1 MNHSELLNLALNKT
15 ALQSKTYQLKT
26 ITPLGVHGASGN
38 QFEAEFR
45 IPSLRGVIRYWWRSI
60 QFIDDPKEL
69 LQLETKKFGG
79 TSVNAQKSPV
89 SFVLEKPW
97 TDRNYKKFVL
107 PHKKRSSSMACLPE
121 QKEIPVKMLVK
132 RNEDV
137 AFYENVFHLFSMLGS
152 MGQRARRGFG
162 SIQLSEYE
170 DIDDFR
176 NELLR
181 RLNYFGVDAASA
193 SNHLLKVINDEKLSH
208 PTIASIWIG
217 EPYKSAWDIV
227 KAYAEASSKNK
238 TGMLGQ
244 VSDKKRNKKR
254 FASPLWGSV
263 KEIDGKYYPV
273 ITELQSKSIKDVKK
287 YEHERNEFLEV
298 LGVSI

>member
-1 MNHSELLNLALNKT
+1 MNHSQLLELALNKT

-26 ITPLGVHGASGN
+26 ITPLGVHGASRS

-45 IPSLRGVIRYWWRSI
+45 ISSLRGVIRYWWRAV
-60 QFIDDPKEL
+60 QHMDEPKEL

-89 SFVLEKPW
+89 AFVVEKPW
-97 TDRNYKKFVL
+97 IVRNYKKFVL
-107 PHKKRSSSMACLPE
+107 PHKNSSPMTCLPE

-170 DIDDFR
+170 DIDDFI
-176 NELLR
+176 NELMR
-181 RLNYFGVDAASA
+181 TLNYFGIDVMFNS
-193 SNHLLKVINDEKLSH
+193 SHSLKVRNYEKLSH
-208 PTIASIWIG
+208 PTIASIWFG
-217 EPYKSAWDIV
+217 RPYTSAWDVVI
-227 KAYAEASSKNK
+227 AYAKASSKNQ

-263 KEIDGKYYPV
+263 KEIGGKYYPV
-273 ITELQSKSIKDVKK
+273 ITELQSQSITNMKK
-287 YEHERNEFLEV
+287 YENERNEFLEV

>member
-1 MNHSELLNLALNKT
+1 MNHSQLLELALNKT

-26 ITPLGVHGASGN
+26 ITPLGVHGASGS

-45 IPSLRGVIRYWWRSI
+45 ISSLRGVIRYWWRAV
-60 QFIDDPKEL
+60 QHMDEPKEL

-89 SFVLEKPW
+89 AFVVEKPW
-97 TDRNYKKFVL
+97 IVRNYKKFVL
-107 PHKKRSSSMACLPE
+107 PHKNSSPMTCLPE

-170 DIDDFR
+170 DIDDFI
-176 NELLR
+176 NELMR
-181 RLNYFGVDAASA
+181 TLNYFGIDVMFNS
-193 SNHLLKVINDEKLSH
+193 SHSLKVRNYEKLSH
-208 PTIASIWIG
+208 PTIASIWFG
-217 EPYKSAWDIV
+217 RPYTSAWDVVI
-227 KAYAEASSKNK
+227 AYAKASSKNQ

-263 KEIDGKYYPV
+263 KEIGGKYYPV
-273 ITELQSKSIKDVKK
+273 ITELQSQSITNMKK
-287 YEHERNEFLEV
+287 YENERNEFLKV

>member
-1 MNHSELLNLALNKT
+1 MNHSQLLELALNKT

-26 ITPLGVHGASGN
+26 ITPLGVHGASGS

-45 IPSLRGVIRYWWRSI
+45 ISSLRGVIRYWWRAV
-60 QFIDDPKEL
+60 QHMDEPKEL

-89 SFVLEKPW
+89 AFVVEKPW
-97 TDRNYKKFVL
+97 IVRNYKKFVL
-107 PHKKRSSSMACLPE
+107 PHKNSSPMTCLPE

-170 DIDDFR
+170 DIDDFI
-176 NELLR
+176 NELMR
-181 RLNYFGVDAASA
+181 TLNYFGIDVMFNS
-193 SNHLLKVINDEKLSH
+193 SHSLKVRNYEKLSH
-208 PTIASIWIG
+208 PTIASIWFG
-217 EPYKSAWDIV
+217 RPYTSAWDVVI
-227 KAYAEASSKNK
+227 AYAKASSKNQ

-263 KEIDGKYYPV
+263 KEIGGKYYPV
-273 ITELQSKSIKDVKK
+273 ITELQSQSITNMKK
-287 YEHERNEFLEV
+287 YENERNEFLEV

>member
-26 ITPLGVHGASGN
+26 ITPLGVHGASEN

-45 IPSLRGVIRYWWRSI
+45 IPSMRGVIRYWWRSI
-60 QFIDDPKEL
+60 QYIDDPKEL

-170 DIDDFR
+170 DIDDFI
-176 NELLR
+176 NELMR
-181 RLNYFGVDAASA
+181 TLNYFGIDVMFNS
-193 SNHLLKVINDEKLSH
+193 SHSLKVSNYKKLSH

-217 EPYKSAWDIV
+217 RSYTSAWEVV

-254 FASPLWGSV
+254 FASPLWGTV
-263 KEIDGKYYPV
+263 KEIGGKYYPV
-273 ITELQSKSIKDVKK
+273 ITELQSKLIIDTKK